1 MNLRAFQN
9 LPILDQLSTL
19 LGPTVAYRNIHFEP
33 ADFASFTNRILK
45 NAGIPVSSKILD
57 FLVPFRLTDLTQDIV
72 VCQFDSNAFNE
83 AYIVG
88 VSV

>member
-1 MNLRAFQN
+1 MFQN
-9 LPILDQLSTL
+9 LPILDQVITL
-19 LGPTVAYRNIHFEP
+19 LRFPILIVAYTFRSP
-33 ADFASFTNRILK
+33 DFASFTNRILK
-45 NAGIPVSSKILD
+45 NAGIPVSSRILD

-72 VCQFDSNAFNE
+72 VCQFDSNAFIE

>member
-1 MNLRAFQN
+1 MG
-9 LPILDQLSTL
+9 PP
-19 LGPTVAYRNIHFEP
+19 LGYTQVLAVAL
-33 ADFASFTNRILK
+33 NRILK
-45 NAGIPVSSKILD
+45 NAEIPVSSRILD

-72 VCQFDSNAFNE
+72 VRQFDSSAFIK

>member
-1 MNLRAFQN
+1 MG
-9 LPILDQLSTL
+9 PP
-19 LGPTVAYRNIHFEP
+19 LGYTQVLAVAL
-33 ADFASFTNRILK
+33 NRILK
-45 NAGIPVSSKILD
+45 NAEIPVSSRILD

-72 VCQFDSNAFNE
+72 VCQFDSNALIE